1 MEQKQIMA
9 EEWAISNISMYLNN
23 GTILDEQEIINLI
36 EQVVS
41 ETVNHQALRA
51 SEIDTEKVKGTLV
64 HFLRGYREY
73 NAEETV
79 MLTSEENIQDWAATY
94 QQNNKWER
102 WRRLRNYFI
111 REKNRTAFQI
121 NRLNTISNQILTQIG
136 DPRLDSFDKRG
147 LVVGYVQSGKT
158 ENYIGL
164 ANKAID
170 AGYKLVIILSGVHND
185 LRSQTQTRV
194 DEEVI
199 GIDTELLNVEVGV
212 GLIKELHIHPVT
224 RRTKDGDISS
234 AMAKT
239 TIHQVINKDTPTVIV
254 TKKVAPVLEALKE
267 ILSRIDKNLPILI
280 IDDEADQAS
289 IDVKNNRISRN
300 DSSYEPSSINKLIRE
315 IFVLFNKRSYV
326 GYTATPFANV
336 LIDHHVNHPVYGP
349 DLFPKDFIIDLPKNG
364 DYLGPDELFGFKD
377 GEGLPLIRSIDDPDN
392 AEEEI
397 YEHNRIPLDMS
408 NAIKSFIIS
417 TAVRHLRGQVK
428 EHNSMLIHINRSVDS
443 HDKIAQVV
451 RDEFMSIKEK
461 LEANDVNIINDFQE
475 IWKQDYVPTSL
486 EMQIFNEIEPWSEVI
501 NEITHVTSLIKIM
514 IINGDSNDSLDYR
527 KYVDEG
533 LNVIAI
539 GGDKLSR
546 GLTLE
551 GLTVS
556 YYLRSSQTYDTL
568 MQMGRWFGYKKD
580 FEDLCRI
587 FISPDLVSD
596 FRAIAFANQEFR
608 ELVKVMQKE
617 KKKPIDFGLRIRSHS
632 VMDVT
637 SILKLR
643 SASTSL
649 EMKSYAGRK
658 PQTIFF
664 NSDSD
669 IIESNYASTVEF
681 LESLPKTYQSFG
693 SKDMIRLWTEIE
705 AEQVIDYLG
714 KLDMPE
720 DITFG
725 SPEKWLQYINHE
737 INERNFENFRVFLMS
752 NQFQGN
758 AETIAGYVC
767 NRPGRRQYET
777 DTDKT
782 ISIGIL
788 RSGNDLNEISSYLS
802 EDLSEIEEPILLIYP
817 IVITKEKEM
826 IKEINQKIIGLSIV
840 FPESETQD
848 LEYTL
853 NTVEALNN

>member
-1 MEQKQIMA
+1 MEQKLIMA
-9 EEWAISNISMYLNN
+9 EEWAIATITMYINDAPQLNETELN
-23 GTILDEQEIINLI
+23 NLI
-36 EQVVS
+36 EKVVS
-41 ETVNHQALRA
+41 ETVDHPTLKDTD
-51 SEIDTEKVKGTLV
+51 IDTEKIEATLLNY
-64 HFLRGYREY
+64 LRGYREY
-73 NAEETV
+73 STEETV
-79 MLTSEENIQDWAATY
+79 MLTNDDNDRDWVSTY
-94 QQNNKWER
+94 QHHNDWER
-102 WRRLRNYFI
+102 WRRLRNYLLKK
-111 REKNRTAFQI
+111 KNRTAFQI
-121 NRLNTISNQILTQIG
+121 NQLNTLSSQILTQLG
-136 DPRLDSFDKRG
+136 DPTLSNFDKRG

-158 ENYIGL
+158 ENYIVL

-199 GIDTELLNVEVGV
+199 GIDTELLNATVGV
-212 GLIKELHIHPVT
+212 GLVKELDIRPLT
-224 RRTKDGDISS
+224 RRTKDGDITS
-234 AMAKT
+234 ATAKT
-239 TIHQVINKDTPTVIV
+239 TIHQLIDKDTPTVIV
-254 TKKVAPVLEALKE
+254 TKKVAPVLESLKE
-267 ILSRIDKNLPILI
+267 ILSRVDKNLPILI

-289 IDVKNNRISRN
+289 IDVKKTRISQS
-300 DSSYEPSSINKLIRE
+300 DSAYEPSSINKLIRE

-336 LIDHHVNHPVYGP
+336 LIDHRVNHPVYGL
-349 DLFPKDFIIDLPKNG
+349 DLFPKDFIIDLPKNE

-377 GEGLPLIRSIDDPDN
+377 GEGMPLIRSIDDPDR
-392 AEEEI
+392 AEEQI
-397 YEHNRIPLDMS
+397 YEHNQIPDDMS
-408 NAIKSFIIS
+408 FAIKSFMIS
-417 TAVRHLRGQVK
+417 TAVRHLRGQVN

-451 RDEFMSIKEK
+451 REELKSLKER
-461 LEANDVNIINDFQE
+461 LEADDVNLKSEFQK
-475 IWKQDYVPTSL
+475 IWNEDYVATSL

-501 NEITHVTSLIKIM
+501 IEIKNVISLIETM
-514 IINGDSNDSLDYR
+514 IINGDSDDSLDYQ

-568 MQMGRWFGYKKD
+568 MQMGRWFGFKKD

-587 FISPDLVSD
+587 FISPDLISD

-608 ELVKVMQKE
+608 ELLQVMQKQ

-664 NSDSD
+664 NSDND
-669 IIESNYASTVEF
+669 VIENNYSSTVNF
-681 LESLPKTYQSFG
+681 LESLPEKNQSFG
-693 SKDMIRLWTEIE
+693 SKAMIRLWSGVS
-705 AEQVIDYLG
+705 AEQIVDFLG
-714 KLDMPE
+714 KLNMPE

-725 SPEKWLQYINHE
+725 SPEKWLNYINHE
-737 INERNFENFRVFLMS
+737 VGEGNFDSFRVFLMS
-752 NQFQGN
+752 NQIQAN
-758 AETIAGYVC
+758 TSTIAGYVC
-767 NRPGRRQYET
+767 NRPGRRHYET
-777 DTDKT
+777 DTDEI

-788 RSGNDLNEISSYLS
+788 RSGNDLNEISKCLS
-802 EDLSEIEEPILLIYP
+802 EDLSKIEDPILLVYP
-817 IVITKEKEM
+817 IVITKEKQPIEDF
-826 IKEINQKIIGLSIV
+826 NQKIIGLSIV
-840 FPESETQD
+840 FPESKTQD

-853 NTVEALNN
+853 NTVGATNN